1 VAGAVLVDFGR
12 PGGGG
17 PVPCRGVRPRGAAH
31 GWIHRLVGS
40 CSCVSPL
47 VRLWFPACPG
57 AGGWK
62 VVSGGG
68 GCLARCWVLEERA
81 VPTHTSHLL
90 SRVVTGGGCVWG
102 SCVSWGPFVPQTAR
116 LFVPAPRGVG
126 VGAVVGVGCAG
137 GFPWFLENCIV
148 DASIFV
154 FVVKFLRAHG
164 GCLGIRSR

>member
-47 VRLWFPACPG
+47 VRLWFPASSGCRG
-57 AGGWK
+57 LEGGG
-62 VVSGGG
+62 GGG

-81 VPTHTSHLL
+81 VPTHASYVCHVLACVARVCGGPVSPGDHSFRKLL
-90 SRVVTGGGCVWG
+90 GCPCRPRSGGGC
-102 SCVSWGPFVPQTAR
+102 
-116 LFVPAPRGVG
+116 
-126 VGAVVGVGCAG
+126 GC
-137 GFPWFLENCIV
+137 
-148 DASIFV
+148 
-154 FVVKFLRAHG
+154 RG
-164 GCLGIRSR
+164 GCGVCGWVSLVS